1 MLCGDDGCPP
11 FEGVLGSAP
20 VPGSTEVLN
29 KTTRRMEPCNPQRCP
44 LATKKETLNGPML
57 VNSAP
62 VSTGRAGAGGR
73 RTDPENKQ
81 YGFGSSRSR
90 SVSISSKTTGPDP
103 VFDLLAQF
111 STAQEF
117 SIYALDTY
125 AAPAFPDRR
134 EALGAY
140 LVNST
145 RMTSEEWQMY
155 EDALSDSLDFENV
168 AIQVNADCG
177 RLLGG

>member
-1 MLCGDDGCPP
+1 MICGGDGCPP

-29 KTTRRMEPCNPQRCP
+29 KATGRMERCNSQRCP
-44 LATKKETLNGPML
+44 FAKVKETLNGPMW

-73 RTDPENKQ
+73 RTEKKQQ
-81 YGFGSSRSR
+81 YGFGAGI
-90 SVSISSKTTGPDP
+90 SVSVSSKTTGPDA
-103 VFDLLAQF
+103 VFDFLAQLD
-111 STAQEF
+111 APQEI
-117 SIYALDTY
+117 SYYDLDMFT
-125 AAPAFPDRR
+125 APAFPDAR

-140 LVNST
+140 LVNSSG
-145 RMTSEEWQMY
+145 MTSGEWQMY
-155 EDALSDSLDFENV
+155 EDALRDSLDFENV
-168 AIQVNADCG
+168 AIQVNAECG